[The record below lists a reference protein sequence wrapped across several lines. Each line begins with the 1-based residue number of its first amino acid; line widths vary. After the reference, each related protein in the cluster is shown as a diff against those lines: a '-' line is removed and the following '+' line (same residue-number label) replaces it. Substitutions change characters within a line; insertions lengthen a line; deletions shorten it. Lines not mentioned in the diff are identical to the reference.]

1 MNIDW
6 SRVAAP
12 QADGYDTE
20 VVLYC
25 LRTRHG
31 IASAQTSHTLEA
43 SKAGTAFE
51 GAVDIRYVDAYHLER
66 FTDAPADH
74 TNLLAAARMVKV
86 WEPVYRQFQRIV
98 HSIHPWEDKTI
109 PEDSL
114 GSCSHSL
121 DSHLGTLYAT
131 VNSAHGLAQAFVH
144 EMAHNKL
151 RALGIMLESTDH
163 LITNP
168 PHAVYES
175 PIRKDRLRPM
185 TAVFHA
191 QYSFM
196 HCTALDIENMKV
208 SEGLE
213 HQKWR
218 VLLQNNLPRM
228 KDGDATLKQYLQ
240 TDHDGEAFFKGFFE
254 WSDGVLAEGQKM
266 LTQAPTLA

>member
-31 IASAQTSHTLEA
+31 ISTAHTTHTLDA
-43 SKAGTAFE
+43 PKQGTAFE
-51 GAVDIRYVDAYHLER
+51 GAVDIRYVDAYQLDR
-66 FTDAPADH
+66 FINASANHP
-74 TNLLAAARMVKV
+74 NLLVAAQMVKV
-86 WEPVYRQFQRIV
+86 WKPVYKQFQRII
-98 HSIHPWEDKTI
+98 HSIHPWQDKTI
-109 PEDSL
+109 TEDSL

-121 DSHLGTLYAT
+121 DSHLGMLYAT
-131 VNSAHGLAQAFVH
+131 VNSAHGLAQALVH

-151 RALGIMLESTDH
+151 RALGIMLEQTDH
-163 LITNP
+163 LILNP
-168 PHAVYES
+168 PTAVYES

-196 HCTALDIENMKV
+196 HCTALDIENLKV
-208 SEGLE
+208 SQGQEY
-213 HQKWR
+213 QKWL

-228 KDGDATLKQYLQ
+228 QAGHETLKQHLQ
-240 TDHDGEAFFKGFFE
+240 TDYNGEAFFKGFFE
-254 WSDGVLAEGQKM
+254 WSEAVLAQGQSI
-266 LTQAPTLA
+266 LTQATAVA